1 MKCKK
6 MDCDECGINIT
17 DKVYYA
23 QGYTYNCC
31 SPGCLARIM
40 LNVRVSTI
48 QARFDYLNED

>member
-6 MDCDECGINIT
+6 IDCDECGINIT
-17 DKVYYA
+17 DRVYYA

-31 SPGCLARIM
+31 SHGCLARIM
-40 LNVRVSTI
+40 LNVQVSTI